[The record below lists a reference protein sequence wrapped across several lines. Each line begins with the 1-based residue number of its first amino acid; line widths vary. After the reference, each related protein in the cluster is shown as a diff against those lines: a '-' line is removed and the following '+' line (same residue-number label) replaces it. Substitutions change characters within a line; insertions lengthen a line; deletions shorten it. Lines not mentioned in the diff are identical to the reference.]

1 MFDCHYDLLT
11 YVYINR
17 FNLKKVKRFC
27 KKVFRRN
34 NITGGIFNL
43 FYMSVE
49 QMQEELNIEKSEI
62 NVVENLELVDKLIKQ
77 YNIIPKKINYI
88 YGIEGLDYIKDFE
101 DIDKLYNLGVRSVN
115 IVWNN
120 DNEFGGG
127 AKGNKNQGLTKQGEE
142 LVKKLI
148 DKKIAIDL
156 SHANEKT
163 FNDIIN
169 ICNKQKENGKDP
181 IVFASHSNAKTICN
195 VDRNLTDEQIIKIK
209 DLGGTIGIVGVK
221 PFCIKEDKFS
231 KGNSK
236 YLNAFVKHISY
247 VKDLLGNVENIAVST
262 DNMGYYKTN
271 KKYYKYFNVFKQKNV
286 KKKLKKILKKN
297 NYTKQE
303 IEKIL
308 YLNFN
313 NKILKNL

>member
-11 YVYINR
+11 YVYINKN
-17 FNLKKVKRFC
+17 NLKKVKRFC
-27 KKVFRRN
+27 KKVFKPA

-43 FYMSVE
+43 FYMSLD
-49 QMQEELNIEKSEI
+49 QMKEELNIEKNEI
-62 NVVENLELVDKLIKQ
+62 NVVENLELVNKLVKQ
-77 YNIIPKKINYI
+77 YNIIPQKTKYI

-120 DNEFGGG
+120 DNKFGGG

-169 ICNKQKENGKDP
+169 ICNKEKGKNP
-181 IVFASHSNAKTICN
+181 IVLASHSNSKTICN
-195 VDRNLTDEQIIKIK
+195 VNRNLTDEQIIKIK
-209 DLGGTIGIVGVK
+209 ELDGIIGIVGVK
-221 PFCIKEDKFS
+221 PFCIKEDNFS
-231 KGNSK
+231 KNDNK
-236 YLNAFVKHISY
+236 YFNAYIEHINY
-247 VKDLLGNVENIAVST
+247 FKNLLGDVENIAVST

-271 KKYYKYFNVFKQKNV
+271 KKYYKYFNVFKQKSA
-286 KKKLKKILKKN
+286 KKKLEKLLKN
-297 NYTKQE
+297 NNYSQQE

-313 NKILKNL
+313 NKILKKL